1 MLNQNNDFN
10 RETSFLKERIRQAKL
25 AFNVFLGATVLS
37 GAVSF
42 TGVYLILSG
51 QVSSGTMTS
60 AGGLVSNVAF
70 AKLAKDA
77 NDRLDK
83 AMEED
88 EVQSAITSI
97 TQD

>member
-1 MLNQNNDFN
+1 MSHQFN
-10 RETSFLKERIRQAKL
+10 SESSFFQERIRQAKL

-77 NDRLDK
+77 NDRLDRAMK
-83 AMEED
+83 EAMEED
-88 EVQSAITSI
+88 EVQ
-97 TQD
+97 